1 MARFLLLVLLAFL
14 VTIASTNVLAIVR
27 GRSGSTF
34 AHKLMVA
41 SGTIGL
47 LSLLAM
53 AVSAYFLGAML
64 MVATLHSV
72 QGAAFIVSA
81 CVCAFFSLVSSA
93 LCLVGARSVARYTV
107 KRTAAVNPR

>member
-1 MARFLLLVLLAFL
+1 MARFLLLILFAFL
-14 VTIASTNVLAIVR
+14 VTIASTNILAIVG

-53 AVSAYFLGAML
+53 AVSAYLLGAML
-64 MVATLHSV
+64 IVATLHSA

-81 CVCAFFSLVSSA
+81 SVCAFFSLVSSA
-93 LCLVGARSVARYTV
+93 LCLADARSVARHT
-107 KRTAAVNPR
+107 